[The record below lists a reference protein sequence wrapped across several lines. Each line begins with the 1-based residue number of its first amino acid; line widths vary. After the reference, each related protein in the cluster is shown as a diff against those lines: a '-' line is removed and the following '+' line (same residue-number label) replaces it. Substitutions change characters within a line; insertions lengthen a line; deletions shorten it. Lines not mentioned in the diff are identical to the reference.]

1 MQYNAP
7 RTLAEASALLQQASG
22 SEKVALMAGGTDL
35 LARLAGGAQVP
46 DILIDLKKIPDL
58 NIITRHASGAYTIG
72 AAVCGAAISEHSQ
85 LKQDWPGIVE
95 AMDLIGSVQI
105 QSRASL
111 AGNLC
116 NASPAAD
123 SVPAL
128 LAARARCCID
138 GASGKREVAVE
149 EIIVAPGR
157 TSLRKDEFIVS
168 ITLPARLPRSAD
180 AYLRMIPRTEMDIA
194 VAGAAVSLT
203 LDNAGIIKEIYLAL
217 GAVSP
222 VPLLVPEAAKVL
234 LGTALDDR
242 AMDNFAR
249 LVRSACRPI
258 NDKRGSIE
266 YRTDVAAVLAR
277 RAAAIAFARA
287 RSNQSNPGGI
297 Q

>member
-7 RTLAEASALLQQASG
+7 RTLAEANALLQQSSG
-22 SEKVALMAGGTDL
+22 KVALMAGGTDF

-46 DILIDLKKIPDL
+46 DILIDLKKIPEL
-58 NIITRHASGAYTIG
+58 NIITRHTSGAYTIG
-72 AAVCGAAISEHSQ
+72 AAVCGAAICEHSQ

-123 SVPAL
+123 AVPAL
-128 LAARARCCID
+128 LAARARCFID

-149 EIIVAPGR
+149 DIIMAPGR
-157 TSLRKDEFIVS
+157 TSLRADEFIVS

-194 VAGAAVSLT
+194 IAGAAVSLT
-203 LDNAGIIKEIYLAL
+203 LDDAGIIKEIYLAL

-222 VPLLVPEAAKVL
+222 VPILVPEAATAL
-234 LGTALDDR
+234 MGTALDDG
-242 AMDNFAR
+242 AMENFAR
-249 LVRSACRPI
+249 QVRSACRPI

-277 RAAAIAFARA
+277 RAAAIAFERA
-287 RSNQSNPGGI
+287 RSIQNNLGGT